1 MTTVRQH
8 ATSEALTPC
17 TAHPDSEALP
27 LVENPGAVAPR
38 DARALSKV
46 FFDRLSEL
54 EEGTAEYQYAR
65 NTLIELNLNLVQ
77 FAARQFRDRSEER
90 EDVVQ
95 VGTIGLIK
103 AIDRF
108 DLSREVEFATFALP
122 YIRGEIKR
130 HFRDTTWSVHVPR
143 RLQELRIAIA
153 KASEKLAH
161 DQDRDPTPAELAAY
175 LQIGEEEVCQGLVAA
190 NGYTAC
196 SLDFPVDD
204 GDEGSTT
211 YADCL
216 GDLDPALGRV
226 EDIEALKPLIAELD
240 ERERLLL
247 DMRFG
252 REMTQSQIG
261 AELGLSQMHISRL
274 LTRIFRRLREGMLAQ
289 E

>member
-8 ATSEALTPC
+8 FASEALAPST
-17 TAHPDSEALP
+17 THPVSESLP
-27 LVENPGAVAPR
+27 QVEDPSAVTPR

-46 FFDRLSEL
+46 FFDRLAEL

-65 NTLIELNLNLVQ
+65 NTLIELNLNLVK
-77 FAARQFRDRSEER
+77 FAARRFRDRAEER

-108 DLSREVEFATFALP
+108 DLSREVEFTTFALP

-161 DQDRDPTPAELAAY
+161 DQDRDPTPAELAEH
-175 LQIGEEEVCQGLVAA
+175 LQLSEDEVREGLVAA
-190 NGYTAC
+190 SGYTAS
-196 SLDFPVDD
+196 SLDLPVDD
-204 GDEGSTT
+204 GDEGSIT

-216 GDLDPALGRV
+216 GDCDPALDSV
-226 EDIEALKPLIAELD
+226 EDIETLKQLIAELD
-240 ERERLLL
+240 ERDRLLL
-247 DMRFG
+247 QMRFG
-252 REMTQSQIG
+252 QEMTQSEIG

-274 LTRIFRRLREGMLAQ
+274 LTRIFRQLREGMLTQ
-289 E
+289 H